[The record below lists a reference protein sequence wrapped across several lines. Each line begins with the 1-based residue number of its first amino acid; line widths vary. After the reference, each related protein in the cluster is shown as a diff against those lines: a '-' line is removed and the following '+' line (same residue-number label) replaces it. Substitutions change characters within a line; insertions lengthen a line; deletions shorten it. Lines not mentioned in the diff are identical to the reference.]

1 MGEPIEE
8 KLQRETVL
16 AWLAAHPDALQG
28 ADALVARLQFSDGDG
43 QQIIGLQAYRQH
55 LLEQQKKQL
64 ESELARFEQLV
75 ADNEQLLQRLHQW
88 VLRMLDA
95 LSLEAL
101 IQQALLGLKED
112 FAAESVALH
121 VLCMPDGFQAP
132 EGCWVHDISEP
143 AVINLAQMQAPRLGR
158 LPDSQKEALFG
169 PLAAQVHSAVIL
181 PMNTQGVLAVGS
193 SDPLHYQ
200 AGMGTEMLSF
210 ASQCLMRLLRVHG

>member
-1 MGEPIEE
+1 MSESIED
-8 KLQRETVL
+8 KLNRETVL

-28 ADALVARLQFSDGDG
+28 EDDLVRRLQFRGGDG
-43 QQIIGLQAYRQH
+43 QRIIGLQDYRQ
-55 LLEQQKKQL
+55 QQLQLDKQRL
-64 ESELARFEQLV
+64 ESELSRFEQLV
-75 ADNEQLLQRLHQW
+75 ADNEQLLHKLHQW

-101 IQQALLGLKED
+101 LQQALLGLKED
-112 FAAESVALH
+112 FSAETVALH
-121 VLCMPDGFQAP
+121 VLCLPDDFSVP
-132 EGCWVHDISEP
+132 ENCWAQEICEP
-143 AVINLAQMQAPRLGR
+143 AVINLAQMAAPRLGR
-158 LPDSQKEALFG
+158 LPDSQKAALFG
-169 PLAAQVHSAVIL
+169 PLAAQVQSAVIL